1 MVELTTRFPSA
12 APAVTT
18 EVPVDGAGLPLN
30 PRLVP
35 TASAVPSAAPP
46 VLVRFGCPAKGCTP
60 PVTTEFD
67 VVVASDTTPEAC
79 ASVDEITIALLPAV
93 TRSSCRG
100 VSTIGPSARAAAA
113 PHSTAP
119 AAVKPRNDVL
129 IACMALPLDQ
139 RVQWVLIV
147 LAALIRPARLGGTGI
162 EVTTAGPVGPV
173 LPPVPPLPPPLPPLP
188 PVSPVPPVPPFSG
201 GTIVVLV
208 MVTVTP
214 LLLIELEDDRVQP
227 GHSMPSTWPA
237 VTASSCASVS

>member
-1 MVELTTRFPSA
+1 MQAIRTSFLGLTAAGAVLCGAAAARADGPMVLTPRQLDRVTAGSSAIVISSTDAQASGVVSLATTTSNSVVTGGVQPFAGQPNLTNTGGAADGTALAVGTNLGFSGNPAPSTGTSV
-12 APAVTT
+12 VTA
-18 EVPVDGAGLPLN
+18 GAGLPLN

-129 IACMALPLDQ
+129 IACMALP
-139 RVQWVLIV
+139 
-147 LAALIRPARLGGTGI
+147 
-162 EVTTAGPVGPV
+162 
-173 LPPVPPLPPPLPPLP
+173 
-188 PVSPVPPVPPFSG
+188 
-201 GTIVVLV
+201 
-208 MVTVTP
+208 
-214 LLLIELEDDRVQP
+214 
-227 GHSMPSTWPA
+227 
-237 VTASSCASVS
+237 

>member
-1 MVELTTRFPSA
+1 MVELTTRFQSA

-147 LAALIRPARLGGTGI
+147 LAALIRPARLGGTGF

-173 LPPVPPLPPPLPPLP
+173 FPPGPPLA
-188 PVSPVPPVPPFSG
+188 PVRRCSG

-214 LLLIELEDDRVQP
+214 LFLIELEDDRVQP